1 MRVTDRNNPRKC
13 RGKCLIRQ
21 MNQEELEK
29 KVRHIQIHSRKAVTE
44 TLAGEYRSSF
54 KGMGIE
60 FEDVREY
67 QHGDDVRTIDWNVT
81 ARTGRPHVK
90 QFMEERELTL
100 FFMIDISASGNFTSV
115 DKSKKEVAAQIFALL
130 AFAAAHNNDNIGLIL
145 FSDQIEIYIK
155 PGKGKNHVL
164 YMIYKI
170 LEYEPQSPK
179 TDINVCLDFFR
190 KVRRNRCV
198 AFVFSDFIAED
209 FEDSLSIIGRS
220 YDLIC
225 VKLSD
230 IREKELPAEGIIE
243 IIDSET
249 GEVRAVDCTNKKLRE
264 GIFKS
269 FIERHKN
276 FEEFCLEIDADL
288 LHIHTEEDY
297 LHRIISFFR
306 NRSLRSAD
314 AL

>member
-1 MRVTDRNNPRKC
+1 
-13 RGKCLIRQ
+13 

-29 KVRHIQIHSRKAVTE
+29 KVRHIQIHSRKAVAE

-81 ARTGRPHVK
+81 ARTGKPHVK
-90 QFMEERELTL
+90 QFMEERELSL

-130 AFAAAHNNDNIGLIL
+130 AFVAAHNNDNIGLIL
-145 FSDQIEIYIK
+145 FSDEIEVYIK

-164 YMIYKI
+164 YMIHTI
-170 LEYEPQSPK
+170 LEHEPKSPG
-179 TDINVCLDFFR
+179 TDINVCLDFLR
-190 KVRRNRCV
+190 KVRRHRCV
-198 AFVFSDFIAED
+198 AFLFSDFIAEN
-209 FEDSLSIIGRS
+209 FEDSLSSIGRS

-225 VKLSD
+225 VKISD
-230 IREKELPAEGIIE
+230 QREKELPSKGIIE
-243 IIDSET
+243 IKDAET
-249 GEVRAVDCTNKKLRE
+249 GEVRAVDCTNKKLRDHILE
-264 GIFKS
+264 S
-269 FIERHKN
+269 FEKRDKGL
-276 FEEFCLEIDADL
+276 EEYCLEIDADF

>member
-1 MRVTDRNNPRKC
+1 
-13 RGKCLIRQ
+13 

-29 KVRHIQIHSRKAVTE
+29 KVRHIQIHSRKAVIE

-60 FEDVREY
+60 FEDVRQY

-81 ARTGRPHVK
+81 ARTGKPHVK

-100 FFMIDISASGNFTSV
+100 FFLIDISASGNFTSV
-115 DKSKKEVAAQIFALL
+115 EKSKKDVASQIFALL
-130 AFAAAHNNDNIGLIL
+130 AFAASHNNDNIGLIL
-145 FSDQIEIYIK
+145 FSNEVELYIK

-164 YMIYKI
+164 NMIENI
-170 LEYEPQSPK
+170 LSHEPKSRG
-179 TDINVCLDFFR
+179 TDLNVCLDFLR

-198 AFVFSDFIAED
+198 TFLFSDFMTED
-209 FEDSLSIIGRS
+209 FEDALSSVARN
-220 YDLIC
+220 YDLVC

-230 IREKELPAEGIIE
+230 FREKELPTRGIIE
-243 IIDSET
+243 IADSET
-249 GEVRAVDCTNKKLRE
+249 GEVRAIDCTNKKLRE
-264 GIFKS
+264 NILQN
-269 FIERHKN
+269 FIEQDKKLQ
-276 FEEFCLEIDADL
+276 EFCLEIDADF
-288 LHIHTEEDY
+288 LHVHTEEDY
-297 LHRIISFFR
+297 LHRLISFFR

>member
-1 MRVTDRNNPRKC
+1 
-13 RGKCLIRQ
+13 

-81 ARTGRPHVK
+81 ARTGKPHVK

-130 AFAAAHNNDNIGLIL
+130 AFAASHNNDNIGLIL
-145 FSDQIEIYIK
+145 FSDEIELYIK

-164 YMIYKI
+164 YMIHKI
-170 LEYEPQSPK
+170 LELEPKSKK
-179 TDINVCLDFFR
+179 TDITVGLDFLR
-190 KVRRNRCV
+190 KVRKNRCV
-198 AFVFSDFIAED
+198 TFLFSDFIADD
-209 FEDSLSIIGRS
+209 FEDDLSSIARA
-220 YDLIC
+220 YDLVC
-225 VKLSD
+225 VKISD
-230 IREKELPAEGIIE
+230 LREKELPSRGIIE
-243 IIDSET
+243 IRDSET
-249 GEVRAVDCTNKKLRE
+249 GEVRAVDCTNKKLRDD
-264 GIFKS
+264 ILSS
-269 FIERHKN
+269 FVERDKWL
-276 FEEFCLEIDADL
+276 EEFCLEIDADL

-297 LHRIISFFR
+297 LFRIISFFK

>member
-1 MRVTDRNNPRKC
+1 
-13 RGKCLIRQ
+13 

-81 ARTGRPHVK
+81 ARTGKPHVK

-115 DKSKKEVAAQIFALL
+115 DKSKKQVAAQVFALL
-130 AFAAAHNNDNIGLIL
+130 AFAASHNNDNIGLIL
-145 FSDQIEIYIK
+145 FSDEIELYIK

-164 YMIYKI
+164 YMIHKI
-170 LEYEPQSPK
+170 LELEPKSQK
-179 TDINVCLDFFR
+179 TDINICLDFLR

-198 AFVFSDFIAED
+198 AFLFSDFIAND
-209 FEDSLSIIGRS
+209 FEDSLSTIARS
-220 YDLIC
+220 YDLVC
-225 VKLSD
+225 VKISD
-230 IREKELPAEGIIE
+230 LREKELPCKGIIE
-243 IIDSET
+243 IIDAES
-249 GEVRAVDCTNKKLRE
+249 GEVRAVDCTNKKLRDH
-264 GIFKS
+264 IL
-269 FIERHKN
+269 HN
-276 FEEFCLEIDADL
+276 FVEQDKHLEEYCLEIDADL

>member
-1 MRVTDRNNPRKC
+1 
-13 RGKCLIRQ
+13 

-81 ARTGRPHVK
+81 ARTGKPHVK

-100 FFMIDISASGNFTSV
+100 FFLIDISASGNFSSV
-115 DKSKKEVAAQIFALL
+115 EKSKKEVAAQIFALL
-130 AFAAAHNNDNIGLIL
+130 AFAASHNNDNTGLIL
-145 FSDQIEIYIK
+145 FSDEVELYIK

-164 YMIYKI
+164 NMIENI
-170 LEYEPQSPK
+170 LSHEPKSRQ
-179 TDINVCLDFFR
+179 TDLNVCLDFLR

-198 AFVFSDFIAED
+198 TFLFSDFIADEYED
-209 FEDSLSIIGRS
+209 GLSSVARN
-220 YDLIC
+220 YDLVC

-230 IREKELPAEGIIE
+230 FREKELPIRGIIE
-243 IIDSET
+243 IVDSET
-249 GEVRAVDCTNKKLRE
+249 GEVRAIDCTNKKLRE
-264 GIFKS
+264 NILQNFL
-269 FIERHKN
+269 EQDKN
-276 FEEFCLEIDADL
+276 LKEFCLEIDADF

-297 LHRIISFFR
+297 LHRLISFFR